1 MRGFVVFLFIW
12 IFAPGSGMDFGDI
25 KNDDVANSRI
35 ISETVNFGEKRSPRK
50 TPEVSNPAFC
60 DVTAQKIILKYR
72 KTMDKSRLQAGG
84 GHDIDDLF
92 LLADGHDMNPVA
104 HVFLF
109 DATDHAAGD
118 FNPFV

>member
-1 MRGFVVFLFIW
+1 MGL
-12 IFAPGSGMDFGDI
+12 GDT
-25 KNDDVANSRI
+25 KNGDVANSLI
-35 ISETVNFGEKRSPRK
+35 IGKIVDFGEKRSPRK

-60 DVTAQKIILKYR
+60 DVTTQKIVLKYQ
-72 KTMDKSRLQAGG
+72 KTMDESRLKAGG
-84 GHDIDDLF
+84 GHDIDNLF

-109 DATDHAAGD
+109 DASDHAAGD